1 MITIG
6 INDSPLN
13 IDSDFTILQ
22 VLQQINAPLQG
33 IAVAVNSE
41 IISQGHWETAKLQ
54 SGDQMLVIQA
64 TQGG

>member
-41 IISQGHWETAKLQ
+41 IIRQAHWETAKLQ
-54 SGDQMLVIQA
+54 SGDQVLVIQA

>member
-22 VLQQINAPLQG
+22 VLQQVNAPLQG

-41 IISQGHWETAKLQ
+41 IILQTHWGTARLQ
-54 SGDQMLVIQA
+54 SGDQVLVIQA

>member
-33 IAVAVNSE
+33 IAVAINSE
-41 IISQGHWETAKLQ
+41 IIRQGHWETAKLQ

>member
-13 IDSDFTILQ
+13 IDSNFTILQ

-41 IISQGHWETAKLQ
+41 IILHAHWETAKLQ
-54 SGDQMLVIQA
+54 SGDQVLVIQA